1 MKAKDRLNALYL
13 EHQRNKHP
21 NIPEYGRLKYA
32 RTDKTANGLTR
43 MIIDW
48 ITWNGGQAER
58 INTMGRYVAP
68 QTIFNE
74 VLGKEQTVGKGSWI
88 KGTGTRGSADIS
100 AVVPISINNRTVGLT
115 FKIEVKIGKDRQS
128 KEQKKYQ
135 EDIEKNGG
143 IYMIAKNFDQWLC
156 DFEKIV
162 DIYK

>member
-13 EHQRNKHP
+13 EHQRNKNP

-100 AVVPISINNRTVGLT
+100 AVVRGRSV
-115 FKIEVKIGKDRQS
+115 KIEVKIGKDRQS
-128 KEQKKYQ
+128 EHQKKYEHQ
-135 EDIEKNGG
+135 ITSAGG
-143 IYMIAKNFDQWLC
+143 VYVIART
-156 DFEKIV
+156 FEQFV
-162 DIYK
+162 AWWDSYLESL